1 MDFQAPDAWH
11 PTSDRYHS
19 GSLGEQAGRNP
30 RAMPHSKSDT
40 DMLLRKLAAG
50 DAHAADALL
59 VRHRNRLRKMVS
71 CRMDPRLAARVS
83 PSDVVQE
90 TLITAARDL
99 DSYAKARPMPFYP
112 WLRRLAWNRLMDLQ
126 RRHLYR
132 KKRAVGREEQATP
145 MTDQSLYELAKRL
158 VGHGPSP
165 SRAAQNRET
174 RERLRAALDELEP
187 TQRELLLLKYVEDMT
202 LAEAAAVLEITVDAA
217 KMRHLRAVQRLRTLL
232 AD

>member
-1 MDFQAPDAWH
+1 
-11 PTSDRYHS
+11 
-19 GSLGEQAGRNP
+19 
-30 RAMPHSKSDT
+30 MPSAASNT
-40 DMLLRKLAAG
+40 DLLLQKLAAG
-50 DAHAADALL
+50 DHEAADELL
-59 VRHRNRLRKMVS
+59 VLHRDRLKKMVS

-99 DSYAKARPMPFYP
+99 DSYSKNRPMPFYP

-158 VGHGPSP
+158 VGRGPSP
-165 SRAAQNRET
+165 SRAAQTRET
-174 RERLRAALDELEP
+174 RERLRTALDELEP
-187 TQRELLLLKYVEDMT
+187 TQREV
-202 LAEAAAVLEITVDAA
+202 
-217 KMRHLRAVQRLRTLL
+217 
-232 AD
+232 

>member
-1 MDFQAPDAWH
+1 MSQSKPD
-11 PTSDRYHS
+11 T
-19 GSLGEQAGRNP
+19 E
-30 RAMPHSKSDT
+30 
-40 DMLLRKLAAG
+40 LLLQQLVAG
-50 DAHAADALL
+50 DDRAAEALL
-59 VRHRNRLRKMVS
+59 GKHRDRLKKMVS

-90 TLITAARDL
+90 TMITAARDL
-99 DSYAKARPMPFYP
+99 DSFAKDRPMPFYP

-132 KKRAVGREEQATP
+132 QKRAVGREEQAAP
-145 MTDQSLYELAKRL
+145 MTDQSLFELAKRL

-165 SRAAQNRET
+165 SRAAQTRET

-187 TQRELLLLKYVEDMT
+187 TQREVLLLKYVEDMT
-202 LAEAAAVLEITVDAA
+202 LAEAAAVLDITVDAA

-232 AD
+232 ADLEHDM

>member
-1 MDFQAPDAWH
+1 M
-11 PTSDRYHS
+11 S
-19 GSLGEQAGRNP
+19 
-30 RAMPHSKSDT
+30 HSKSDA
-40 DMLLRKLAAG
+40 DALLKQLAAG

-59 VRHRNRLRKMVS
+59 VLHRDRLKKMVS
-71 CRMDPRLAARVS
+71 CRTDPRLAARVS

-99 DSYAKARPMPFYP
+99 DNYAKARPMPFYP

-145 MTDQSLYELAKRL
+145 MTDQSLFELAKRL
-158 VGHGPSP
+158 VGHVPSP
-165 SRAAQNRET
+165 SRAAQTRET

-202 LAEAAAVLEITVDAA
+202 LAEAAAVLQISPDAA

-232 AD
+232 ADLEHD